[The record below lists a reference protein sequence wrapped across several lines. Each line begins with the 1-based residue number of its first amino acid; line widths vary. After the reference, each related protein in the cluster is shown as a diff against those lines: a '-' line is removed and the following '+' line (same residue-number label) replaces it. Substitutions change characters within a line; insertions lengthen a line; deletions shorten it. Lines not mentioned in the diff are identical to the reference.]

1 MTEKKIIAKRITLE
15 KLETGRWGLAKPGAY
30 LIDQGEELLDRYY
43 RRLAGGRKA
52 DVGDQM
58 KVTLS
63 NGTGGFKW
71 SKLDYAGEDPD
82 VIGSFFYH
90 DNMMSEEMRFTP
102 YLKLIVGE
110 LFERMYLL
118 FELG

>member
-1 MTEKKIIAKRITLE
+1 MTDPKIIAKRITLE

-30 LIDQGEELLDRYY
+30 LVAEGEELLDRYY
-43 RRLAGGRKA
+43 RRLAGGRKP
-52 DVGDQM
+52 DIGDMM
-58 KVTLS
+58 KLTLS

-82 VIGSFFYH
+82 GIGNYFYY
-90 DNMMSEEMRFTP
+90 DNMMSEEILFTP
-102 YLKLIVGE
+102 YLKLILGE
-110 LFERMYLL
+110 LFDRMYLL